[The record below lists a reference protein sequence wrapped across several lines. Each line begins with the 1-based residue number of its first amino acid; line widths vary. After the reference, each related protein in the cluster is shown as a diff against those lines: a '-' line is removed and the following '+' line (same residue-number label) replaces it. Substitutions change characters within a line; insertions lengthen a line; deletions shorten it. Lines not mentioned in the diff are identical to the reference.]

1 MNPTVKQL
9 WTEALRSGTYTQ
21 GSKRLRDK
29 EDHFC
34 VLGVLCDLYVKH
46 RHDCRWKPMETKNGF
61 RIVGK
66 REVHWCED
74 YLIDP
79 VVKWAELNSYNPIV
93 EYEGKKSSLS
103 SLNDQG
109 IGFKIMAKLIEKQL

>member
-1 MNPTVKQL
+1 MNTKIKQL
-9 WTEALRSGTYTQ
+9 WIHALLSGEYQQ

-46 RHDCRWKPMETKNGF
+46 RNDCRWKPMEAKSGF

-74 YLIDP
+74 YLIEP
-79 VVKWAELNSYNPIV
+79 VMKWAGLDSYNPVV
-93 EYEGKKSSLS
+93 EYNGKKTSLS

-109 IGFKIMAKLIEKQL
+109 IHFKAMAKLIEKQL

>member
-1 MNPTVKQL
+1 MNTKIKQL
-9 WTEALRSGTYTQ
+9 WTNALRSGDYQQ

-34 VLGVLCDLYVKH
+34 VLGVLCDLYVKQ
-46 RHDCRWKPMETKNGF
+46 RPDCRWKPMEAKSSF

-66 REVHWCED
+66 GEVQWCED
-74 YLIDP
+74 YLIEP
-79 VVKWAELNSYNPIV
+79 VMKWAGLDSYNPVV
-93 EYEGKKSSLS
+93 EHNGQKISLS

-109 IGFKIMAKLIEKQL
+109 IPFKSIATVIEKQL

>member
-1 MNPTVKQL
+1 MNSKVKQL
-9 WTEALRSGTYTQ
+9 WTEALLSGEYKQ

-46 RHDCRWKPMETKNGF
+46 HTDCRWKPMETKSGF

-74 YLIDP
+74 YLIEP
-79 VVKWAELNSYNPIV
+79 VMEWAGLGKNNPLV
-93 EYEGKKSSLS
+93 EYDGQTISLVV
-103 SLNDQG
+103 LNDKGLSFEQ
-109 IGFKIMAKLIEKQL
+109 IARLIKQQL

>member
-1 MNPTVKQL
+1 MNTKIKQL
-9 WTEALRSGTYTQ
+9 WTDALRSGDYQQ
-21 GSKRLRDK
+21 GSRRLRDK

-34 VLGVLCDLYVKH
+34 VLGVLCDLYVKN
-46 RHDCRWKPMETKNGF
+46 RPDCRWKPMEAKSGF

-74 YLIDP
+74 YLIEPVMKWAGLDSSNP
-79 VVKWAELNSYNPIV
+79 VVEHSGQKI
-93 EYEGKKSSLS
+93 SLS

-109 IGFKIMAKLIEKQL
+109 ISFKSIAAVIEKQL